1 MMADHLYVIQRRFAF
16 YGFWFPQKSG
26 QIGPEYARTVDPKV
40 GGSIPLTHPTLYRFR
55 LHIDADPL
63 GEVN

>member
-26 QIGPEYARTVDPKV
+26 QIEPESVATFNQNQWPV
-40 GGSIPLTHPTLYRFR
+40 
-55 LHIDADPL
+55 
-63 GEVN
+63 